1 MIHPPRWWLLSG
13 AIALI
18 AVFVAPA
25 LPGAAG
31 SRVLAH
37 AQLVASSPGAG
48 ATVAESPVELRL
60 VFSEALEAQVT
71 SLDVVTSDGT
81 SILSRAGEI
90 DPDDPYALVVADPGL
105 ADGIYSIT
113 WRSLSAVDG
122 HTAEGFFTFA
132 VGEGQAAPPQATG
145 GGMTHTET
153 DAIGVIGRWLTYLG
167 LLLALGVAVFHRV
180 VIRDGLMPMRL
191 VRLLAAGLA
200 LSAAATLAVAVA
212 SGLEAGSVRDH
223 LLGTR
228 NGGLQLARATVAAAG
243 AAVLLFAPARLSGL
257 VASGAGLV
265 GIVLLIV
272 SGHAAAL
279 PGPGPVIGGVV
290 HVAGAAVWIGG
301 IAGLMALILRPTLL
315 TSQERPALRTYV
327 PRFSALAL
335 VSIGLVGLTGVYS
348 AWLQTGTLITLETEY
363 GRTLL
368 MKSAL
373 AICALAMGG
382 LNYLDGGRMRAWL
395 GGLRTRLTVEVMAAI
410 AVLVMTAALATTPP
424 VEEVSGVA
432 IQPIPDAFGEVTPGM
447 SMEVVPGRPG
457 VNRIIV
463 TTTDAMAAAP
473 SFELSLD
480 RLDAGSTTRVPLT
493 HPGMEGMDHSGMSME
508 SDDGFIDWYADAV
521 VLPAG
526 SQWDTSVRILGS
538 DDAELARQR
547 FAFTLADDGIADGRM
562 TTFLN
567 PAVAIAVLLVLGGA
581 LGLGLGLGGMA
592 LPRCEAW
599 ASRLAL
605 VGGGVTALVLG
616 LLIGV
621 GRLTA

>member
-1 MIHPPRWWLLSG
+1 MRVPRWWLLSG
-13 AIALI
+13 AIAII
-18 AVFVAPA
+18 AVLAAPA

-71 SLDVVTSDGT
+71 SLDVVASDGT

-90 DPDDPYALVVADPGL
+90 DPEDPYALVVAHPGL
-105 ADGIYSIT
+105 ADGIYSIS
-113 WRSLSAVDG
+113 WRSLSVVDG

-132 VGEGQAAPPQATG
+132 VGEGQAAPPQTAG

-153 DAIGVIGRWLTYLG
+153 DAIAVVGRWLTYLG
-167 LLLALGVAVFHRV
+167 LLLALGVSVFHRV
-180 VIRDGLMPMRL
+180 VIREGVMPMR
-191 VRLLAAGLA
+191 VIRLLAAGLA

-212 SGLEAGSVRDH
+212 SGIEAGSVPDH

-228 NGGLQLARATVAAAG
+228 NGGLQLARATRGAAG
-243 AAVLLFAPARLSGL
+243 AGLLLLAPARLSGL
-257 VASGAGLV
+257 VASAAGLV

-272 SGHAAAL
+272 GGHAAAL
-279 PGPGPVIGGVV
+279 PGPGPIVGGVV
-290 HVAGAAVWIGG
+290 HVAAAAVWFGG
-301 IAGLMALILRPTLL
+301 IAGLMALILRPHLL
-315 TSQERPALRTYV
+315 TSQVRPVLRTYV

-348 AWLQTGTLITLETEY
+348 AWVQTGTLITVETEY

-373 AICALAMGG
+373 AMGALAMGG

-395 GGLRTRLTVEVMAAI
+395 GGLRARLTVEAMAAI

-447 SMEVVPGRPG
+447 SMEIVPGRPG
-457 VNRIIV
+457 VNRIV
-463 TTTDAMAAAP
+463 VNTTDAMAAADA
-473 SFELSLD
+473 FELGLD
-480 RLDAGSTTRVPLT
+480 RLDDGSTTRVPLT
-493 HPGMEGMDHSGMSME
+493 HPGMQGMDHAGMSME
-508 SDDGFIDWYADAV
+508 SDDGTIDWFADAV
-521 VLPAG
+521 VLPAD

-538 DDAELARQR
+538 DDAELSRQR
-547 FAFTLADDGIADGRM
+547 FAFTLSDDGIDEGRM
-562 TTFLN
+562 TTLLN

-605 VGGGVTALVLG
+605 VGGGVVAVVLG
-616 LLIGV
+616 LVIGV
-621 GRLTA
+621 GRLAA